1 MLRRREWA
9 ACWWAQEVSVLGAW
23 ADRILS
29 RAPCLTLA
37 QGPGTCRACV
47 CLCVLLCVAVNTSA
61 CESGKD
67 GGGRCPPQAPAIPSA
82 ILRKPQSGNSATR
95 GTVAFPR
102 SAPRARGAPGWSR
115 CAISDPVPL
124 ETPDADA
131 CLRPWS
137 WLSSSTGF
145 ALARNQCQ
153 SRCPAYLGPNRQW
166 SLCRLWFCLL
176 HVYGS
181 GLPTPP
187 DTWSSDLF
195 PSDSIRLSQCLKTVR
210 NEFGPGGFRP
220 ELGSGR
226 N

>member
-82 ILRKPQSGNSATR
+82 ILRRPQSGNSATR

-102 SAPRARGAPGWSR
+102 SAPRHCCLPVLSATRSR
-115 CAISDPVPL
+115 RAWMQPMRNIGSSSSGNSH
-124 ETPDADA
+124 ADA
-131 CLRPWS
+131 CFRPRS

-166 SLCRLWFCLL
+166 SLCRLWF
-176 HVYGS
+176 VFYMS
-181 GLPTPP
+181 M
-187 DTWSSDLF
+187 D
-195 PSDSIRLSQCLKTVR
+195 
-210 NEFGPGGFRP
+210 
-220 ELGSGR
+220 LGSRLHQTQGPR
-226 N
+226 ISFPPTAFACRSV

>member
-1 MLRRREWA
+1 M
-9 ACWWAQEVSVLGAW
+9 
-23 ADRILS
+23 
-29 RAPCLTLA
+29 
-37 QGPGTCRACV
+37 
-47 CLCVLLCVAVNTSA
+47 CVAVNTSA

-124 ETPDADA
+124 ETLDADA
-131 CLRPWS
+131 CFRPRS

-166 SLCRLWFCLL
+166 SLCRLWFCLWIWA
-176 HVYGS
+176 
-181 GLPTPP
+181 P
-187 DTWSSDLF
+187 DST
-195 PSDSIRLSQCLKTVR
+195 RLRV
-210 NEFGPGGFRP
+210 
-220 ELGSGR
+220 LGSLSLRQHWPLAASGNCSER
-226 N
+226 VQP

>member
-1 MLRRREWA
+1 MAVVGALHRHRRSRQRFCGSPKAATVPREA
-9 ACWWAQEVSVLGAW
+9 L
-23 ADRILS
+23 LPS
-29 RAPCLTLA
+29 RA
-37 QGPGTCRACV
+37 QRH
-47 CLCVLLCVAVNTSA
+47 
-61 CESGKD
+61 
-67 GGGRCPPQAPAIPSA
+67 
-82 ILRKPQSGNSATR
+82 